1 MKVILWKRCCEIKKN
16 PIKLILAIFIPLILI
31 LIYTYIFKI
40 DYKIQV
46 LTIPTIASTFST
58 YIFYTVDDL
67 SYAMWY
73 SALGLKIKKTWYTNF
88 LSLSIIEFVVS
99 LITLSIWGN
108 MFDIKVEGET
118 YITALLTIFIAMMLI
133 ALSTIHFYDNGKIT
147 IIIAS
152 VFAIINLLM
161 VFVPLFLVWINDLER
176 VCRNFSLVS
185 FIILGACI
193 IVMNKMNTE
202 SLVINTQ
209 GYISGYDKKFFNED

>member
-1 MKVILWKRCCEIKKN
+1 MKVILWKRWCEIKKN
-16 PIKLILAIFIPLILI
+16 PIKLILATFIPLILI
-31 LIYTYIFKI
+31 LIYTYVFKI

-73 SALGLKIKKTWYTNF
+73 SALGLKIKKIWYTNF

-99 LITLSIWGN
+99 LITISIWSS

-176 VCRNFSLVS
+176 VCRNFSFVS
-185 FIILGACI
+185 FFILGACI
-193 IVMNKMNTE
+193 IVMNNMNTE